1 MSVKNARIL
10 VVGGAG
16 YIGSHIV
23 RQLVNARHHVV
34 ILDDLSTGYRRLVHQ
49 DSEFIQGHLGD
60 IELLDQLFNK
70 YDFDAVMHFAAF
82 SQVGESMHHPLRY
95 YRNNLSDTIILLG
108 AMKSHG
114 IRRFVFS
121 STAAVYGEPGEV
133 PITESHPCLPTSP
146 YGNTKLAVE
155 RLLADCDAAYGLRFI
170 ALRYFN
176 AAGADESAEIGE
188 MHDPETH
195 LIPNLFKAALGQID
209 QIRLFGTDYATP
221 DGTCIRDYV
230 HVNDL
235 AQAHLLALDVLLA
248 DGKSAVYNLGSN
260 SGFSVKAVVDK
271 TEAVLGKKIPIVDA
285 PRRPGDPAK
294 LVASSEKIKREL
306 GWAPS
311 YDSLETI
318 IATAWRW
325 HRKNV

>member
-1 MSVKNARIL
+1 MSIQNARIL

-23 RQLVNARHHVV
+23 RQLINARHQVV

-49 DSEFIQGHLGD
+49 NAEFIQGHLGD
-60 IELLDQLFNK
+60 MQLLDQLFNK

-95 YRNNLSDTIILLG
+95 YRNNLSDTITLME

-121 STAAVYGEPGEV
+121 STAAVYGEPVEV
-133 PITESHPCLPTSP
+133 PITESHPCLPTNP

-155 RLLADCDAAYGLRFI
+155 RLLADCDAAYGLKFI

-209 QIRLFGTDYATP
+209 HIRLFGTDYATP

-235 AQAHLLALDVLLA
+235 AQAHLLSLDALLA
-248 DGKSAVYNLGSN
+248 DGKSTVYNLGSN
-260 SGFSVKAVVDK
+260 SGFSVKEVIDK
-271 TEAVLGKKIPIVDA
+271 TEAVIGKKIPIVDA
-285 PRRPGDPAK
+285 PRRSGDPAK

-311 YDSLETI
+311 YESMETI